1 MGKVYSE
8 EKTQRQSRALPLGVI
23 NEEQE
28 DETEADK
35 GLEAP
40 DDYSEGWSKSSS
52 ISTLCLKLPLG
63 SKANLIHWGNKYS
76 ILTK

>member
-1 MGKVYSE
+1 ME
-8 EKTQRQSRALPLGVI
+8 PARRQKTQRQSRALPLGVI

-40 DDYSEGWSKSSS
+40 DDYSEG
-52 ISTLCLKLPLG
+52 LVQVFF
-63 SKANLIHWGNKYS
+63 
-76 ILTK
+76 